1 MLSLD
6 LNKDFQLVEIPK
18 YQSGAEVRNVIK
30 DENYAEFKNMVPK
43 SIVPDFFNL
52 KNEMNGINESKL
64 ENTKLDSNINK
75 INESSENIDED
86 EKAEEKK

>member
-1 MLSLD
+1 
-6 LNKDFQLVEIPK
+6 
-18 YQSGAEVRNVIK
+18 
-30 DENYAEFKNMVPK
+30 MVPK

-52 KNEMNGINESKL
+52 KNEMNGINESEL
-64 ENTKLDSNINK
+64 ENIKLDSNINK